1 MGKKT
6 SCDNTDYTKG
16 FKITTEPDK
25 TFTATKGK
33 TKLKAATAAEINE
46 LIKNYK
52 E

>member
-6 SCDNTDYTKG
+6 SCENTNYTNG
-16 FKITTEPDK
+16 FNITTEPDG
-25 TFTATKGK
+25 TFTASKGK
-33 TKLKAATAAEINE
+33 IKLKATSAAEINK

>member
-6 SCDNTDYTKG
+6 SCENTDYTNG
-16 FKITTEPDK
+16 FTITTQPDG

-33 TKLKAATAAEINE
+33 IKLKAANAAEINN